1 METVVECRQLTKAY
15 EKNVVLNQIDLVIKK
30 EKIVGLLGPNGS
42 GKTTLIKLIN
52 GLLVPTSG
60 EILIGGKKPGLDTKK
75 IVSYLPE
82 RNSLYNWMKVK
93 ELVEFYKEFFEDFSE
108 EKANSLLS
116 MLNIDSNSR
125 LKILSKGT
133 KEKIQLILA
142 MSRDAD
148 LYCLDEPIGG
158 VDPAAREHIIN
169 TILNNYNRKGSI
181 LISTHMIADIEGI
194 LDEVILIK
202 EGNILEHSTTS
213 DIKKNSGLTVDEYFR
228 RKYKC

>member
-30 EKIVGLLGPNGS
+30 GKIVGLLGPNGS

>member
-1 METVVECRQLTKAY
+1 
-15 EKNVVLNQIDLVIKK
+15 VLNQIDLVIKK
-30 EKIVGLLGPNGS
+30 GKIVGLLGPNGS